1 MSKVLLQDLIISL
14 FELYSPDTSISAS
27 DLVSLLDKLD
37 VGQGAA
43 RSSISRL
50 KNKNI
55 LERIASTHG
64 PEYALHSEARALQHR
79 YAQRVFN
86 PERSSIGDPWAL
98 VIFSVP
104 EPKRQHRYALKREL
118 SDLGFG
124 FVGPAVAIAPHSALD
139 EALIRLEQ
147 HHLLQYV
154 TYFTADYGAA
164 DDLPRKVAEWWD
176 LPALEKQYQ
185 TFIGHYEPLLAS
197 LDAAGSNQAAA
208 LRKNESFAMYV
219 RLYTRWKFF
228 PYHDPNI
235 PLPLLPADWPAPKAK
250 AIFYKLHD
258 LLADRAHD
266 AAQNVL
272 ARH

>member
-14 FELYSPDTSISAS
+14 FELYSPNTSISAS
-27 DLVSLLDKLD
+27 ALVSLLDKLD

-50 KNKNI
+50 KSKNI
-55 LERIASTHG
+55 LERTSSAHS
-64 PEYALHSEARALQHR
+64 PRYALYPEVGALQHR

-86 PERSSIGDPWAL
+86 PERSNIGDPWAL

-104 EPKRQHRYALKREL
+104 EPKRQYRYALKREL
-118 SDLGFG
+118 TGLGFG
-124 FVGPAVAIAPHSALD
+124 FVAPAVAIAPHNALD
-139 EALIRLEQ
+139 EALTRLEQ
-147 HHLLQYV
+147 HDLLQYI

-164 DDLPRKVAEWWD
+164 SDLPRKVAEWWD

-185 TFIGHYEPLLAS
+185 TFIGRYEPLLKS
-197 LDAAGSNQAAA
+197 LETTGANESAA
-208 LRKNESFAMYV
+208 LRNNESFAIYV
-219 RLYTRWKFF
+219 PLYTRWKFF

-258 LLADRAHD
+258 LLTDPAHD
-266 AAQNVL
+266 AVHNVL
-272 ARH
+272 ASH